1 MTLLPILGR
10 ELLSRSRSRSTYWAR
25 FAVALVGVLVCL
37 ESMGSAP
44 PGAPSSMGRYV
55 FNAVVAA
62 AFLVSCGVCL
72 LAADA
77 ISAERREGT
86 LGLLFLTRVRAIDV
100 LLGKLGSV
108 GIISLCALVAFLPVL
123 MIPVLAGG
131 VTGGEA
137 SRKALALVN
146 TLFFALVA
154 GLCASAAQSER
165 FRAIRGAM
173 LIVGLVMVIPFLPYA
188 VGFGGL
194 IRFFT
199 GFSPLVS
206 LIAAG
211 EAHYTSSRS
220 FFWTS
225 VVLVQALGWTLLA
238 GAGYR
243 LRRLTQ
249 DPVSDGGPAAT
260 PTKPAVAEPERE
272 VGLGSWQPSKSD
284 SSPIEWLV
292 FRQYGV
298 SAGIWAVALLALA
311 YEGWVPL
318 ARQPIGAPGAS
329 VTWFFAGALA
339 VVGALCGGVIVA
351 WVSSRFFVNVRR
363 SGELELLMTTPLG
376 VETIVSEQW
385 NVLKRFFVWPVVVM
399 QAPMLPQILAGAT
412 TFGVGAPASW
422 QSQVTLFK
430 VLVIANTFLGACS
443 LCWLGLWMGL
453 QARTQAGAIAWT
465 VSLAKGLPLLVGLIC
480 PVLGTVL
487 LVSPLPR
494 PIWFYPAVTWIPQ
507 FLILLYYLW
516 LIGLARHR
524 LLGELAGVEAPSFRV
539 SQSLAFALHGLRTRQ
554 W

>member
-1 MTLLPILGR
+1 MTWFPILGR
-10 ELLSRSRSRSTYWAR
+10 ELLSRSRSQSTYWAR

-86 LGLLFLTRVRAIDV
+86 LSLLFLTRVRAIDV

-108 GIISLCALVAFLPVL
+108 GIMSLCALIAFLPVL
-123 MIPVLAGG
+123 MVPVLAGG

-146 TLFFALVA
+146 TVFFALVA

-165 FRAIRGAM
+165 FRAVRGAL
-173 LIVGLVMVIPFLPYA
+173 LILGLVMLIPFLPYA
-188 VGFGGL
+188 IGFGGPV
-194 IRFFT
+194 RFFT
-199 GFSPLVS
+199 CFSPLVS

-211 EAHYTSSRS
+211 EAQYTASKG

-225 VVLVQALGWTLLA
+225 VLLVQVLGWGLLA
-238 GAGYR
+238 RAGYR

-249 DPVSDGGPAAT
+249 DPVSDAASAAPPAR
-260 PTKPAVAEPERE
+260 PVVAEPERE
-272 VGLGSWQPSKSD
+272 VGLGSWQPAKD
-284 SSPIEWLV
+284 ESSPVEWLV

-318 ARQPIGAPGAS
+318 ARQPIGAPGTS
-329 VTWFFAGALA
+329 VTWFFAGALG

-376 VETIVSEQW
+376 VEAIVSEQW

-399 QAPMLPQILAGAT
+399 QAPMLPQILAGSTAL
-412 TFGVGAPASW
+412 GVAFPPSW
-422 QSQVTLFK
+422 QAQVTVFK
-430 VLVIANTFLGACS
+430 LLVIANTFLGACS

-453 QARTQAGAIAWT
+453 QARTQAGAIVWT
-465 VSLAKGLPLLVGLIC
+465 VSLSKGLPLLVGLVC
-480 PVLGTVL
+480 PVLGTMF
-487 LVSPLPR
+487 LVSPVRAPV
-494 PIWFYPAVTWIPQ
+494 WFYSAVTWIPQ
-507 FLILLYYLW
+507 CFVLLYYLW

-524 LLGELAGVEAPSFRV
+524 LPGELAGVEAPSFRV
-539 SQSLAFALHGLRTRQ
+539 GQSLAFALRGLRTRQ